1 MIQKDHIMI
10 GLQDVTIGRCRMMFI
25 SIRSLTPPEQTI
37 CSTAPKVYALKVC
50 IDSTIYYV
58 LLKKENYFQIS
69 MYYSLNFKT

>member
-58 LLKKENYFQIS
+58 LLKNSFSSNVNVFFID
-69 MYYSLNFKT
+69 FKT